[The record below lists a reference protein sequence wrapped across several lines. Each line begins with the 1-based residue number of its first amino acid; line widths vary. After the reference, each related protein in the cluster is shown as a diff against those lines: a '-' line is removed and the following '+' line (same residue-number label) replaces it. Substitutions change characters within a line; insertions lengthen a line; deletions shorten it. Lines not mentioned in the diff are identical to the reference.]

1 MQKLPQEGEVIA
13 GRYVVQRH
21 IGQGGFASVFQGWD
35 QEAKRAV
42 ALKIIMPEALQVKQV
57 RRRLLREARLTV
69 ELTNPH
75 TISVYDCGLLGDEE
89 QGLPYIVMELL
100 TGESLGTR
108 LRRDGP
114 LPPHEVARIF
124 TDVLESL
131 AEAHQKGIVHRDL
144 KPDNVYLC
152 EPPSPV
158 LAKVL
163 DFGIARAV
171 NGEWGDDT
179 MERLTRTG
187 VIPGTVSYMAPEF
200 FNGAPRVSP
209 AADVYALGCMA
220 HKLLTGNPPFQAATP
235 TAVALKHIQELP
247 PSLPRHV
254 DEGLAEVIERSLL
267 KDPEAR
273 YHDAAQMLATLRPVA
288 TRLNAPLQTPAASPS
303 SKPSSPRPAKNFVPV
318 QPSPPPEPDTAP
330 NRRVHGDEVTKLIPR
345 PPSPPRLSGTW
356 PEAPQVI
363 GDDILTK
370 EVTLLETGPLEPLR
384 RAPPAEIDPTGEVEL
399 TSAVELSGF
408 EVPPPLK
415 RRGGESLPEEPVHPM
430 LEGSTLLVGAVFLG
444 LGLLILLWIASSLG
458 GAD

>member
-114 LPPHEVARIF
+114 LPPHEVSKIF
-124 TDVLESL
+124 VDVLASL

-152 EPPSPV
+152 EPPAPV

-220 HKLLTGNPPFQAATP
+220 HKLLTGNPPFQAPTP

-247 PSLPRHV
+247 PALPRHV

-267 KDPEAR
+267 KDPDAR
-273 YHDAAQMLATLRPVA
+273 YHDAAQMLAALRPVSA
-288 TRLNAPLQTPAASPS
+288 RLNAPLQPTAASPS
-303 SKPSSPRPAKNFVPV
+303 SKPSAPRPAKNFVPV
-318 QPSPPPEPDTAP
+318 QPSPPPAPDTAP
-330 NRRVHGDEVTKLIPR
+330 DRRPHGDEVTTLIPR
-345 PPSPPRLSGTW
+345 PSPPRLSHTW
-356 PEAPQVI
+356 PEAPQALSK
-363 GDDILTK
+363 GLLTN
-370 EVTLLETGPLEPLR
+370 EPSLLETGPVEPLR
-384 RAPPAEIDPTGEVEL
+384 RALPAEIDPTGEVDL
-399 TSAVELSGF
+399 LGSVELSGF

-415 RRGGESLPEEPVHPM
+415 GRGGASLPEEPVHPIW
-430 LEGSTLLVGAVFLG
+430 EGSSLLVGAVFLG
-444 LGLLILLWIASSLG
+444 LGLLILLWIAASLG
-458 GAD
+458 EAG